1 MTPGGLWLDRSSVFP
16 PCTGEC
22 EKRLLDMSEFWEGLV
37 RVTGSERQEVLD
49 TDPAMEEDLGMGSGR
64 GSSGSL

>member
-1 MTPGGLWLDRSSVFP
+1 MGRQILCVFP

-22 EKRLLDMSEFWEGLV
+22 EKRLFVMSEFWEGLV
-37 RVTGSERQEVLD
+37 RGTGSERQEVLD
-49 TDPAMEEDLGMGSGR
+49 TDPAIEEDLCMSSGR